1 MLFYEEVWNTMTP
14 GKRIRNLRIALGLSQ
29 EELAELSGVSRQA
42 VSRWENGSSYPKIE
56 KLILLSRIYAVSL
69 DYLMCIDVVK
79 EDDFFY
85 R

>member
-1 MLFYEEVWNTMTP
+1 MQLKKITEYNVKLFRE
-14 GKRIRNLRIALGLSQ
+14 KKGLSQ